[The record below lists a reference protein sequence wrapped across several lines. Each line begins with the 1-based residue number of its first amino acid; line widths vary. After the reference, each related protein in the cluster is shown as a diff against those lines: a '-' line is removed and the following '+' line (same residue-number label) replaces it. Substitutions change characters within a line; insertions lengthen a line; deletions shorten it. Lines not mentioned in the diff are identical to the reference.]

1 MRTRIVV
8 ALFYATVVALAAGA
22 QGSWTAHT
30 NAGEYAF
37 ARGDLDRAESEFRA
51 ALEIAQ
57 RLPAADRRLETSLE
71 NLARLYEHES
81 DFDRAQPLFQLLLAA
96 KEHRLGADNPALLS
110 SLYAVARV
118 SQPMGDLPTVVSSL
132 ERFAVIAETSGKAD
146 PRQYWQVLQMLARMQ
161 TVQEK
166 PDQALKWQRRAAEAI
181 ADDRGA
187 TSEERIHLLVGLAEM
202 ELVAENGPAA
212 ERIYVEVAEL
222 RKEEDEADAFPDT
235 MADGAETALNAAAFE
250 TAERLAMRAT
260 HAHPN
265 AKAELKARRV
275 LAELSWIKVNRGTSD
290 MENLLAA
297 ADANNKE
304 LVRARDRLRALIALE
319 GADKRTTLTR
329 LAQVEAL
336 RGQPASAADW
346 QFQLL
351 EIVADDTEAA
361 AAARR
366 DLVTLLAAA
375 GRFDEAL
382 AENAAVLADLETQY
396 GPTDKRLLPV
406 LSQRQALYESAGNK
420 KQAKK
425 IRKRIKKLS
434 RQ

>member
-1 MRTRIVV
+1 MKSGTAIAFTLVLLIGV
-8 ALFYATVVALAAGA
+8 SAGA

-37 ARGDLDRAESEFRA
+37 ARGDLERAESEFRA

-57 RLPAADRRLETSLE
+57 GLPAGDRRLETSLE

-81 DFDRAQPLFQLLLAA
+81 DFDRAQPLYQLLLAA
-96 KEHRLGADNPALLS
+96 KEVRIGTENPALLN

-118 SQPMGDLPTVVSSL
+118 SQPMGDLPTVESSL
-132 ERFAVIAETSGKAD
+132 ERVAAIAETSGEAD
-146 PRQYWQVLQMLARMQ
+146 PRQHWQVLQMLARMQ
-161 TVQEK
+161 TIQEK
-166 PDQALKWQRRAAEAI
+166 PDQAVKWQRLAAEAI

-202 ELVAENGPAA
+202 ELVAEDGPAA
-212 ERIYVEVAEL
+212 ERIYLEVAEL

-235 MADGAETALNAAAFE
+235 MAEGAETALNTAAFE
-250 TAERLAMRAT
+250 TAERLAMRAVN
-260 HAHPN
+260 ADPN
-265 AKAELKARRV
+265 ATAELQARRV
-275 LAELSWIKVNRGTSD
+275 LAELSWIKVNRGNND

-297 ADANNKE
+297 ADGDEE

-319 GADKRTTLTR
+319 GADERTTLTR

-346 QFQLL
+346 QYQLL
-351 EIVADDTEAA
+351 EIVADDKEAA
-361 AAARR
+361 ATARR

-375 GRFDEAL
+375 GRYDEAL
-382 AENAAVLADLETQY
+382 AENAAVLADLEAQY
-396 GPTDKRLLPV
+396 GPSDKRLLPV
-406 LSQRQALYESAGNK
+406 LSQRQALYEAAGNK

-425 IRKRIKKLS
+425 IKKRIKKLT
-434 RQ
+434 R

>member
-1 MRTRIVV
+1 MKP
-8 ALFYATVVALAAGA
+8 ATVIAFTLILMIGVSASA
-22 QGSWTAHT
+22 QGSWSTHT
-30 NAGEYAF
+30 SAGEYAF

-51 ALEIAQ
+51 ALDVAQ
-57 RLPAADRRLETSLE
+57 GFPAGDRRLETSLE

-81 DFDRAQPLFQLLLAA
+81 DFDRAQPLYQLLLAA
-96 KEHRLGADNPALLS
+96 KEVRLGEDHPALLS
-110 SLYAVARV
+110 PLYAVARV
-118 SQPMGDLPTVVSSL
+118 SQPMGDLPTVESSL
-132 ERFAVIAETSGKAD
+132 KRFAAIAEESGEAD
-146 PRQYWQVLQMLARMQ
+146 PRQQWQVLQMLARMQ
-161 TVQEK
+161 TIQEK
-166 PDQALKWQRRAAEAI
+166 PDQAVVWQRQAAEAI
-181 ADDRGA
+181 ANDPGA
-187 TSEERIHLLVGLAEM
+187 TSEEQINILVSLAEM

-235 MADGAETALNAAAFE
+235 MAEGAEIALAAAQFE

-260 HAHPN
+260 HSHPD
-265 AKAELKARRV
+265 ASAELQARRV
-275 LAELSWIKVNRGTSD
+275 LVELSWIKVNRGTTD

-297 ADANNKE
+297 AGDDQE
-304 LVRARDRLRALIALE
+304 LVRARDRLRELVLLE

-346 QFQLL
+346 QLQLL
-351 EIVADDTEAA
+351 EIVADDSDAA
-361 AAARR
+361 AVARR

-375 GRFDEAL
+375 GRYDEAL
-382 AENAAVLADLETQY
+382 AENAAVLADLEARY
-396 GPTDKRLLPV
+396 GESDKRLLPV

-425 IRKRIKKLS
+425 IKKRVKKMT
-434 RQ
+434 R

>member
-1 MRTRIVV
+1 
-8 ALFYATVVALAAGA
+8 
-22 QGSWTAHT
+22 
-30 NAGEYAF
+30 
-37 ARGDLDRAESEFRA
+37 
-51 ALEIAQ
+51 
-57 RLPAADRRLETSLE
+57 
-71 NLARLYEHES
+71 
-81 DFDRAQPLFQLLLAA
+81 
-96 KEHRLGADNPALLS
+96 
-110 SLYAVARV
+110 
-118 SQPMGDLPTVVSSL
+118 
-132 ERFAVIAETSGKAD
+132 
-146 PRQYWQVLQMLARMQ
+146 
-161 TVQEK
+161 
-166 PDQALKWQRRAAEAI
+166 
-181 ADDRGA
+181 
-187 TSEERIHLLVGLAEM
+187 
-202 ELVAENGPAA
+202 
-212 ERIYVEVAEL
+212 
-222 RKEEDEADAFPDT
+222 
-235 MADGAETALNAAAFE
+235 
-250 TAERLAMRAT
+250 MRAT

>member
-1 MRTRIVV
+1 MRLRTAI
-8 ALFYATVVALAAGA
+8 ALTVVVLAAVAAGA
-22 QGSWTAHT
+22 QGSWSAHT
-30 NAGEYAF
+30 SAGEYAF
-37 ARGDLDRAESEFRA
+37 ARGDLERAESEFRA

-57 RLPAADRRLETSLE
+57 GLPAGDRRLETSLE

-81 DFDRAQPLFQLLLAA
+81 DFDRAQPLYQLLLAA
-96 KEHRLGADNPALLS
+96 KEHRLGSQNPALLN

-118 SQPMGDLPTVVSSL
+118 SQPMGDLPTVENSL
-132 ERFAVIAETSGKAD
+132 ERFAAIAEASGEAD
-146 PRQYWQVLQMLARMQ
+146 PRQHWQVLQMLARMQ
-161 TVQEK
+161 TIQEK
-166 PDQALKWQRRAAEAI
+166 PDQAVKWQRLAAEAI
-181 ADDRGA
+181 ADDQGA
-187 TSEERIHLLVGLAEM
+187 TTEERIHLLIGLAEM

-212 ERIYVEVAEL
+212 ERIYVAVAEL

-235 MADGAETALNAAAFE
+235 MAEGAETALNAAAFE

-260 HAHPN
+260 HSYPD
-265 AKAELKARRV
+265 AKAELKARKV
-275 LAELSWIKVNRGTSD
+275 LAELSWIKVNRGTND

-297 ADANNKE
+297 AADDEE
-304 LVRARDRLRALIALE
+304 LVRARDRLRALFALE
-319 GADKRTTLTR
+319 GADERKTVTR
-329 LAQVEAL
+329 LVQVEAL

-375 GRFDEAL
+375 GRYDEAL
-382 AENAAVLADLETQY
+382 AENAAVLADLEAQY
-396 GPTDKRLLPV
+396 GPSDKRLAPILR
-406 LSQRQALYESAGNK
+406 QRMELYESAGNK

-425 IRKRIKKLS
+425 IRKRLKKLS
-434 RQ
+434 RK

>member
-1 MRTRIVV
+1 MKSGTAIAFTLVLLIGV
-8 ALFYATVVALAAGA
+8 SAGA

-37 ARGDLDRAESEFRA
+37 ARGDLERAESEFRA

-57 RLPAADRRLETSLE
+57 GLPAGDRRLETSLE

-81 DFDRAQPLFQLLLAA
+81 DFDRAQPLYQLLLAA
-96 KEHRLGADNPALLS
+96 KEVRIGTENPALLN

-118 SQPMGDLPTVVSSL
+118 SQPMGDLPTVESSL
-132 ERFAVIAETSGKAD
+132 ERFAAIAETSGEAD
-146 PRQYWQVLQMLARMQ
+146 PRQHWQVLQMLARMQ
-161 TVQEK
+161 TIQEK
-166 PDQALKWQRRAAEAI
+166 PDQAVKWQRLAAEAI

-202 ELVAENGPAA
+202 ELVAEDGPAA
-212 ERIYVEVAEL
+212 ERIYLEVAEL

-235 MADGAETALNAAAFE
+235 MAEGAETALNAAAFE
-250 TAERLAMRAT
+250 TAERLAMRAV
-260 HAHPN
+260 N
-265 AKAELKARRV
+265 ADPDATAELQARRV
-275 LAELSWIKVNRGTSD
+275 LAELSWIKVNRGTDD
-290 MENLLAA
+290 MENLLAT
-297 ADANNKE
+297 ADSDEE

-319 GADKRTTLTR
+319 GADERTTLTR

-346 QFQLL
+346 QYQLL
-351 EIVADDTEAA
+351 EIVADDKEAA
-361 AAARR
+361 ATARR

-375 GRFDEAL
+375 GRYDEAL
-382 AENAAVLADLETQY
+382 AENAAVLADLEAQY
-396 GPTDKRLLPV
+396 GPSDKRLLPV
-406 LSQRQALYESAGNK
+406 LSQRQALYEAAGNK

-425 IRKRIKKLS
+425 IKKRIKKLT
-434 RQ
+434 R

>member
-8 ALFYATVVALAAGA
+8 ALFCATVVALTAGA
-22 QGSWTAHT
+22 QDSWTAHT
-30 NAGEYAF
+30 NVGEYAF
-37 ARGDLDRAESEFRA
+37 ARGDLERAESEFRA

-57 RLPAADRRLETSLE
+57 RLPAGDRRLETSLQ

-81 DFDRAQPLFQLLLAA
+81 DFDRAQPLYQLLLAA
-96 KEHRLGADNPALLS
+96 KEHRLGTEHPDLLN

-118 SQPMGDLPTVVSSL
+118 SQPMGDLPTVESSL
-132 ERFAVIAETSGKAD
+132 EQFAAIAETSNEAD

-161 TVQEK
+161 TIQEK
-166 PDQALKWQRRAAEAI
+166 PEQAITWQRRAAEVI
-181 ADDRGA
+181 AEDREA
-187 TSEERIHLLVGLAEM
+187 TSEERINLLLSLAEM

-212 ERIYVEVAEL
+212 ERIYGDVAEL
-222 RKEEDEADAFPDT
+222 RKEDDAEAFPDT
-235 MADGAETALNAAAFE
+235 MAEGAEAALNAASFE
-250 TAERLAMRAT
+250 TAERLAMRT
-260 HAHPN
+260 IHASPD
-265 AKAELKARRV
+265 KDAELKARQV
-275 LAELSWIKVNRGTSD
+275 LAELSWIKVNRGTND

-297 ADANNKE
+297 ADDDEE
-304 LVRARDRLRALIALE
+304 LLLARDRLRALIALE
-319 GADKRTTLTR
+319 GADRMTTLTR
-329 LAQVEAL
+329 LVQVEAL

-375 GRFDEAL
+375 GRYDEAL
-382 AENAAVLADLETQY
+382 AENAAVLADLEARY
-396 GPTDKRLLPV
+396 GPSDKRLLPV

-425 IRKRIKKLS
+425 IRKQIKKMS
-434 RQ
+434 R

>member
-1 MRTRIVV
+1 MRLRTAIALTV
-8 ALFYATVVALAAGA
+8 AVLAAVAAGA
-22 QGSWTAHT
+22 QGSWSAHT
-30 NAGEYAF
+30 SAGEYAF
-37 ARGDLDRAESEFRA
+37 ARGDLERAESEFRA

-57 RLPAADRRLETSLE
+57 GLPAGDRRLETSLE

-81 DFDRAQPLFQLLLAA
+81 DFDRAQPLYQLLLAA
-96 KEHRLGADNPALLS
+96 KEHRLGSENPALLN

-118 SQPMGDLPTVVSSL
+118 SQPMGDLPTVESSL
-132 ERFAVIAETSGKAD
+132 ERFAAIAETSGEAD
-146 PRQYWQVLQMLARMQ
+146 PRQHWQVLQMLARMQ
-161 TVQEK
+161 TIQEK
-166 PDQALKWQRRAAEAI
+166 PDQAVRWQRLAAEAI

-212 ERIYVEVAEL
+212 ERLYVEVAEL

-235 MADGAETALNAAAFE
+235 MAEGAETALNAAAFE

-260 HAHPN
+260 HAYPDAN
-265 AKAELKARRV
+265 AELKARKV
-275 LAELSWIKVNRGTSD
+275 LAELSWIKVSRGTND

-297 ADANNKE
+297 AADDEE

-329 LAQVEAL
+329 LVQVEAL

-346 QFQLL
+346 QFKLL

-375 GRFDEAL
+375 GRYDEAL
-382 AENAAVLADLETQY
+382 AENAAVLADLEAQY
-396 GPTDKRLLPV
+396 GSSDKRLVPV
-406 LSQRQALYESAGNK
+406 LRQRMELYESAGNK

-434 RQ
+434 RR

>member
-1 MRTRIVV
+1 MKSGTVI
-8 ALFYATVVALAAGA
+8 ALTLVLLIGVSAGA

-37 ARGDLDRAESEFRA
+37 ARGDLERAESEFRA

-57 RLPAADRRLETSLE
+57 GLPAGDRRLETSLE

-81 DFDRAQPLFQLLLAA
+81 DFDRAQPLYQLLLAA
-96 KEHRLGADNPALLS
+96 KEVRLGTENPALLN

-118 SQPMGDLPTVVSSL
+118 SQPMGDLPTVESSL
-132 ERFAVIAETSGKAD
+132 ERFAAIAEKSGEAD
-146 PRQYWQVLQMLARMQ
+146 PRQLWQVLQMMARMQ
-161 TVQEK
+161 TIQEK
-166 PDQALKWQRRAAEAI
+166 PDQAVKWQRLAAEAI

-202 ELVAENGPAA
+202 ELVAEDGPAA
-212 ERIYVEVAEL
+212 ERIYLEVAEL

-235 MADGAETALNAAAFE
+235 MAEGAETALNAAVFE
-250 TAERLAMRAT
+250 TAERLAMRAVN
-260 HAHPN
+260 ADPN
-265 AKAELKARRV
+265 ATAELQARRV
-275 LAELSWIKVNRGTSD
+275 LAELSWIKVNRGTND

-297 ADANNKE
+297 ADGDEE
-304 LVRARDRLRALIALE
+304 LVRARDRLRALSALE
-319 GADKRTTLTR
+319 GADERTTLTR

-336 RGQPASAADW
+336 RGQPGSAADW
-346 QFQLL
+346 QYQLL

-375 GRFDEAL
+375 GRYDEAL
-382 AENAAVLADLETQY
+382 AENAAVLADLEAQY
-396 GPTDKRLLPV
+396 GPSDKRLLPV
-406 LSQRQALYESAGNK
+406 LSQRQELYESAGNK

-425 IRKRIKKLS
+425 LKKRIKKLS
-434 RQ
+434 R

>member
-1 MRTRIVV
+1 MKSGTAIAFTIVLLIGV
-8 ALFYATVVALAAGA
+8 SAGA
-22 QGSWTAHT
+22 QGGWSTHT
-30 NAGEYAF
+30 SAGEYAF
-37 ARGDLDRAESEFRA
+37 ARGDLERAESEFRA

-57 RLPAADRRLETSLE
+57 GLPAGDRRLETSLE

-81 DFDRAQPLFQLLLAA
+81 DFDRAQPLYQLLLAA
-96 KEHRLGADNPALLS
+96 KEVRLGPSHPALLG
-110 SLYAVARV
+110 SLYAVAGV
-118 SQPMGDLPTVVSSL
+118 SQPMGDLPTVESSL
-132 ERFAVIAETSGKAD
+132 ERFAAIAAASGEAD

-161 TVQEK
+161 TIQEK
-166 PDQALKWQRRAAEAI
+166 TDQAVTWQRQAAEAI
-181 ADDRGA
+181 ADDPGA
-187 TSEERIHLLVGLAEM
+187 TSEERIHLLVSLAEM

-222 RKEEDEADAFPDT
+222 RTEEDEADAFPDT
-235 MADGAETALNAAAFE
+235 MAEGAEMALNAAAFE

-260 HAHPN
+260 HAYPD
-265 AKAELKARRV
+265 ADAELKARKV

-297 ADANNKE
+297 ASDDEE
-304 LVRARDRLRALIALE
+304 LVRARDRLRALMVLE
-319 GADKRTTLTR
+319 GTDKRTTLTR

-351 EIVADDTEAA
+351 EIVADDPEAA

-375 GRFDEAL
+375 GRYGEAL
-382 AENAAVLADLETQY
+382 AENEVVLSDLEAQY
-396 GPTDKRLLPV
+396 GPSDKRLLPA
-406 LSQRQALYESAGNK
+406 LSQRLELYESAGSK

-434 RQ
+434 RK

>member
-1 MRTRIVV
+1 MKSGTAIAFTIVLLIGV
-8 ALFYATVVALAAGA
+8 SAGA
-22 QGSWTAHT
+22 QDSWSTHT
-30 NAGEYAF
+30 SAGEYAF
-37 ARGDLDRAESEFRA
+37 ARGNLERAESEFRT

-57 RLPAADRRLETSLE
+57 GFPAGDRRLETSLE
-71 NLARLYEHES
+71 NLARFYEHES
-81 DFDRAQPLFQLLLAA
+81 DFDRAQPLYQLLLAA
-96 KEHRLGADNPALLS
+96 KEHRLGSENPALLS

-132 ERFAVIAETSGKAD
+132 ERFAAIAKASGKAD

-161 TVQEK
+161 TIQEN
-166 PDQALKWQRRAAEAI
+166 PDQAVKWQRLSAEAI

-187 TSEERIHLLVGLAEM
+187 TSEEKIDLLVGLAEM

-222 RKEEDEADAFPDT
+222 RTEEDEADAFPDT

-250 TAERLAMRAT
+250 TAERLAMRAIN
-260 HAHPN
+260 AHPD
-265 AKAELKARRV
+265 ADAELKTRTV
-275 LAELSWIKVNRGTSD
+275 LAELSWIKVNRGTDD

-297 ADANNKE
+297 ASDDKE
-304 LVRARDRLRALIALE
+304 LVRARDRLRALMVLE
-319 GADKRTTLTR
+319 GTDKRTTLTR

-351 EIVADDTEAA
+351 EIVADDPEAA

-375 GRFDEAL
+375 GRYDEAL
-382 AENAAVLADLETQY
+382 AENAAVLADLEAQY
-396 GPTDKRLLPV
+396 GTSDKRLLPV
-406 LSQRQALYESAGNK
+406 LNQRQALFEAAGNK

-425 IRKRIKKLS
+425 TRKRIKKLT
-434 RQ
+434 R